1 MGGRPHRW
9 HQLFPQRP
17 AHLVPVAGDRRRRRT
32 GHRRGL
38 RPQPSRAVS
47 RPAEPWRLAQR
58 RSDPSAPR
66 DDGQRGRDGRRHLAS
81 RHPGGLSAVSAGA
94 AQRRRHVYPQRLRG
108 VDERLGGGGPV
119 DWLLRAAHEP
129 VGRPAGAGVD
139 ARSGRRQQRFSGAG
153 GDPARQSAAA
163 GQPDAL
169 PAAEK
174 DDPTTITLTLTGQA
188 ISDYVL
194 YTVTITSFTDEPH
207 QSVRPPTCGEP
218 PMSGIIAFFRA
229 SPPKAGAAFDEHRF
243 RRVRWQTF
251 IAMTLAYVTFYV
263 CRLSFTVAKSALVEL
278 GITPTELG
286 MIGSTLFFSYAIG
299 KLVNGF
305 IADHANVVRYMSL
318 GLLLS
323 AGMNLMMGMTTNA
336 LLLAI
341 FWGINGWAQSM
352 GVGPCAVSL
361 ARWYGVKERG
371 TFYGIWSTAHNI
383 GEAVTYMVIAA
394 VIAGFGWQMGY
405 LSTAALGA
413 AGVVLLVLFMHDSP
427 QSSGFPSINVIR
439 DEPQEEVEARG
450 SVFKNQLLALRN
462 PALWTLALASAFM
475 YIDRYAVNSWG
486 IFFLEQDKA
495 YSTLEASG
503 IIGVNAI
510 AGIAGTIIAGML
522 SDRFFPRNRSVMA
535 GFISLLNT
543 AGFALMLWSPHN
555 YYTDILAMIIFG
567 ATIGALTCFLGGLIA
582 VDISSRKAAGAAL
595 GTIGIASYAGAGLGE
610 FLTGIIIDKTAIL
623 ENGKTL
629 YDFST
634 LALFWVG
641 TGLGSALLCFTTAAI
656 VARRHAV
663 ERQTSFSS

>member
-1 MGGRPHRW
+1 
-9 HQLFPQRP
+9 
-17 AHLVPVAGDRRRRRT
+17 
-32 GHRRGL
+32 
-38 RPQPSRAVS
+38 
-47 RPAEPWRLAQR
+47 
-58 RSDPSAPR
+58 
-66 DDGQRGRDGRRHLAS
+66 
-81 RHPGGLSAVSAGA
+81 
-94 AQRRRHVYPQRLRG
+94 
-108 VDERLGGGGPV
+108 
-119 DWLLRAAHEP
+119 
-129 VGRPAGAGVD
+129 
-139 ARSGRRQQRFSGAG
+139 
-153 GDPARQSAAA
+153 
-163 GQPDAL
+163 
-169 PAAEK
+169 
-174 DDPTTITLTLTGQA
+174 
-188 ISDYVL
+188 
-194 YTVTITSFTDEPH
+194 
-207 QSVRPPTCGEP
+207 
-218 PMSGIIAFFRA
+218 MSGIIAFFRA

-450 SVFKNQLLALRN
+450 SVFKNQLLPLLTENYDLSNDVLYTAQKRGSVLLNAMLDGVKPEADPNVRWLLLVAHDTNIAMVRTLMNFSWQLPGYSRGNIPPGSSLVLERWRNAKSGERYLRVYFQAQGLDDLRRLQTPDAQHPMLRQEWRQPGCRQTDVGTLCPFQAAITALGQR
-462 PALWTLALASAFM
+462 
-475 YIDRYAVNSWG
+475 IDRSSAPAV
-486 IFFLEQDKA
+486 
-495 YSTLEASG
+495 
-503 IIGVNAI
+503 
-510 AGIAGTIIAGML
+510 
-522 SDRFFPRNRSVMA
+522 
-535 GFISLLNT
+535 
-543 AGFALMLWSPHN
+543 
-555 YYTDILAMIIFG
+555 AMV
-567 ATIGALTCFLGGLIA
+567 LP
-582 VDISSRKAAGAAL
+582 
-595 GTIGIASYAGAGLGE
+595 
-610 FLTGIIIDKTAIL
+610 
-623 ENGKTL
+623 
-629 YDFST
+629 
-634 LALFWVG
+634 
-641 TGLGSALLCFTTAAI
+641 
-656 VARRHAV
+656 
-663 ERQTSFSS
+663 

>member
-1 MGGRPHRW
+1 
-9 HQLFPQRP
+9 
-17 AHLVPVAGDRRRRRT
+17 
-32 GHRRGL
+32 
-38 RPQPSRAVS
+38 
-47 RPAEPWRLAQR
+47 
-58 RSDPSAPR
+58 
-66 DDGQRGRDGRRHLAS
+66 
-81 RHPGGLSAVSAGA
+81 
-94 AQRRRHVYPQRLRG
+94 
-108 VDERLGGGGPV
+108 
-119 DWLLRAAHEP
+119 
-129 VGRPAGAGVD
+129 
-139 ARSGRRQQRFSGAG
+139 
-153 GDPARQSAAA
+153 
-163 GQPDAL
+163 
-169 PAAEK
+169 
-174 DDPTTITLTLTGQA
+174 
-188 ISDYVL
+188 
-194 YTVTITSFTDEPH
+194 
-207 QSVRPPTCGEP
+207 
-218 PMSGIIAFFRA
+218 MSGIIAFFRA

-394 VIAGFGWQMGY
+394 VIAG
-405 LSTAALGA
+405 
-413 AGVVLLVLFMHDSP
+413 
-427 QSSGFPSINVIR
+427 
-439 DEPQEEVEARG
+439 
-450 SVFKNQLLALRN
+450 
-462 PALWTLALASAFM
+462 
-475 YIDRYAVNSWG
+475 
-486 IFFLEQDKA
+486 
-495 YSTLEASG
+495 
-503 IIGVNAI
+503 
-510 AGIAGTIIAGML
+510 IAGTIIAGML

>member
-1 MGGRPHRW
+1 
-9 HQLFPQRP
+9 
-17 AHLVPVAGDRRRRRT
+17 
-32 GHRRGL
+32 
-38 RPQPSRAVS
+38 
-47 RPAEPWRLAQR
+47 
-58 RSDPSAPR
+58 
-66 DDGQRGRDGRRHLAS
+66 
-81 RHPGGLSAVSAGA
+81 
-94 AQRRRHVYPQRLRG
+94 
-108 VDERLGGGGPV
+108 
-119 DWLLRAAHEP
+119 
-129 VGRPAGAGVD
+129 
-139 ARSGRRQQRFSGAG
+139 
-153 GDPARQSAAA
+153 
-163 GQPDAL
+163 
-169 PAAEK
+169 
-174 DDPTTITLTLTGQA
+174 
-188 ISDYVL
+188 
-194 YTVTITSFTDEPH
+194 
-207 QSVRPPTCGEP
+207 
-218 PMSGIIAFFRA
+218 MSGIIAFFRA

-323 AGMNLMMGMTTNA
+323 AGMNLMMWMTTNA

-510 AGIAGTIIAGML
+510 AGIAG
-522 SDRFFPRNRSVMA
+522 
-535 GFISLLNT
+535 
-543 AGFALMLWSPHN
+543 
-555 YYTDILAMIIFG
+555 

>member
-1 MGGRPHRW
+1 
-9 HQLFPQRP
+9 
-17 AHLVPVAGDRRRRRT
+17 
-32 GHRRGL
+32 
-38 RPQPSRAVS
+38 
-47 RPAEPWRLAQR
+47 
-58 RSDPSAPR
+58 
-66 DDGQRGRDGRRHLAS
+66 
-81 RHPGGLSAVSAGA
+81 
-94 AQRRRHVYPQRLRG
+94 
-108 VDERLGGGGPV
+108 
-119 DWLLRAAHEP
+119 
-129 VGRPAGAGVD
+129 
-139 ARSGRRQQRFSGAG
+139 
-153 GDPARQSAAA
+153 
-163 GQPDAL
+163 
-169 PAAEK
+169 
-174 DDPTTITLTLTGQA
+174 
-188 ISDYVL
+188 
-194 YTVTITSFTDEPH
+194 
-207 QSVRPPTCGEP
+207 
-218 PMSGIIAFFRA
+218 MSGIIAFFRA

-336 LLLAI
+336 LLMAI

-510 AGIAGTIIAGML
+510 AGIAG
-522 SDRFFPRNRSVMA
+522 
-535 GFISLLNT
+535 
-543 AGFALMLWSPHN
+543 
-555 YYTDILAMIIFG
+555 

>member
-1 MGGRPHRW
+1 
-9 HQLFPQRP
+9 
-17 AHLVPVAGDRRRRRT
+17 
-32 GHRRGL
+32 
-38 RPQPSRAVS
+38 
-47 RPAEPWRLAQR
+47 
-58 RSDPSAPR
+58 
-66 DDGQRGRDGRRHLAS
+66 
-81 RHPGGLSAVSAGA
+81 
-94 AQRRRHVYPQRLRG
+94 
-108 VDERLGGGGPV
+108 
-119 DWLLRAAHEP
+119 
-129 VGRPAGAGVD
+129 
-139 ARSGRRQQRFSGAG
+139 
-153 GDPARQSAAA
+153 
-163 GQPDAL
+163 
-169 PAAEK
+169 
-174 DDPTTITLTLTGQA
+174 
-188 ISDYVL
+188 
-194 YTVTITSFTDEPH
+194 
-207 QSVRPPTCGEP
+207 
-218 PMSGIIAFFRA
+218 MSGIIAFFRA

-450 SVFKNQLLALRN
+450 SVFKTSCWRCATRRCGPSPSPPPLCTSTATPSTHGGSSFWSRIKLIPPWRRPGL
-462 PALWTLALASAFM
+462 SA
-475 YIDRYAVNSWG
+475 
-486 IFFLEQDKA
+486 
-495 YSTLEASG
+495 STLSPASPG
-503 IIGVNAI
+503 PSSPAC
-510 AGIAGTIIAGML
+510 
-522 SDRFFPRNRSVMA
+522 SP
-535 GFISLLNT
+535 T
-543 AGFALMLWSPHN
+543 AF
-555 YYTDILAMIIFG
+555 
-567 ATIGALTCFLGGLIA
+567 
-582 VDISSRKAAGAAL
+582 SRA
-595 GTIGIASYAGAGLGE
+595 
-610 FLTGIIIDKTAIL
+610 
-623 ENGKTL
+623 
-629 YDFST
+629 
-634 LALFWVG
+634 
-641 TGLGSALLCFTTAAI
+641 TAA
-656 VARRHAV
+656 
-663 ERQTSFSS
+663 

>member
-1 MGGRPHRW
+1 
-9 HQLFPQRP
+9 
-17 AHLVPVAGDRRRRRT
+17 
-32 GHRRGL
+32 
-38 RPQPSRAVS
+38 
-47 RPAEPWRLAQR
+47 
-58 RSDPSAPR
+58 
-66 DDGQRGRDGRRHLAS
+66 
-81 RHPGGLSAVSAGA
+81 
-94 AQRRRHVYPQRLRG
+94 
-108 VDERLGGGGPV
+108 
-119 DWLLRAAHEP
+119 
-129 VGRPAGAGVD
+129 
-139 ARSGRRQQRFSGAG
+139 
-153 GDPARQSAAA
+153 
-163 GQPDAL
+163 
-169 PAAEK
+169 
-174 DDPTTITLTLTGQA
+174 
-188 ISDYVL
+188 
-194 YTVTITSFTDEPH
+194 
-207 QSVRPPTCGEP
+207 
-218 PMSGIIAFFRA
+218 MSGIIAFFRA

-510 AGIAGTIIAGML
+510 AGIAG
-522 SDRFFPRNRSVMA
+522 
-535 GFISLLNT
+535 
-543 AGFALMLWSPHN
+543 
-555 YYTDILAMIIFG
+555 

-595 GTIGIASYAGAGLGE
+595 GTISIASYAGAGLGE

>member
-1 MGGRPHRW
+1 
-9 HQLFPQRP
+9 
-17 AHLVPVAGDRRRRRT
+17 
-32 GHRRGL
+32 
-38 RPQPSRAVS
+38 
-47 RPAEPWRLAQR
+47 
-58 RSDPSAPR
+58 
-66 DDGQRGRDGRRHLAS
+66 
-81 RHPGGLSAVSAGA
+81 
-94 AQRRRHVYPQRLRG
+94 
-108 VDERLGGGGPV
+108 
-119 DWLLRAAHEP
+119 
-129 VGRPAGAGVD
+129 
-139 ARSGRRQQRFSGAG
+139 
-153 GDPARQSAAA
+153 
-163 GQPDAL
+163 
-169 PAAEK
+169 
-174 DDPTTITLTLTGQA
+174 
-188 ISDYVL
+188 
-194 YTVTITSFTDEPH
+194 
-207 QSVRPPTCGEP
+207 
-218 PMSGIIAFFRA
+218 
-229 SPPKAGAAFDEHRF
+229 
-243 RRVRWQTF
+243 
-251 IAMTLAYVTFYV
+251 
-263 CRLSFTVAKSALVEL
+263 
-278 GITPTELG
+278 
-286 MIGSTLFFSYAIG
+286 
-299 KLVNGF
+299 
-305 IADHANVVRYMSL
+305 
-318 GLLLS
+318 
-323 AGMNLMMGMTTNA
+323 MNLMMGMTTNA

-439 DEPQEEVEARG
+439 DEPQEEAEARG

-634 LALFWVG
+634 LALFCELIHK
-641 TGLGSALLCFTTAAI
+641 TGPKMPA
-656 VARRHAV
+656 
-663 ERQTSFSS
+663 